1 VRHDAHGHWIREAG
15 APPPAPPLAGTVDA
29 DVIVIGGGYLGLW
42 TAWHVLERAPG
53 ALVVVLEADRCGFGP
68 SGRNGGFVNGWWDK
82 VAGVAERAG
91 DGAALALAQAADASV
106 HTIGAWCEAQGVD
119 AWYTPAPHLIVSA
132 APAQDGTWAEGV
144 AAVRRLGAAEELTPM
159 TAEDVAARCRSPLFR
174 GGAMLRHAATVQ
186 PARLAFGLRDRL
198 LGRGARIHEHSRV
211 RRLEGGRP
219 VVAHTDGGRVR
230 ARAAVVAV
238 NQATA
243 GLAPF
248 RRALSVASSHIVLTE
263 PVPDVLEVV
272 GWTGGEAISD
282 CRTMLHYLRTTPD
295 GRIAFGWG
303 GGRMAPGA
311 RRHRSV
317 DVDPQVVRRTAAD
330 LRAFFPALAARRVT
344 DAWGGPIDVSPLR
357 LPIFRSL
364 GAVHAGFGFTGNGV
378 GPCELGGRVLSALAL
393 DERDPVTRL
402 AVVEPPARL
411 FPPEPL
417 RWAGGSLIRRAMIER
432 DERWQRQE
440 PVPAVV
446 EAVAS
451 LPRRLGLSLPR

>member
-15 APPPAPPLAGTVDA
+15 APPVLAPLDEAVEA
-29 DVIVIGGGYLGLW
+29 DVVVIGGGYLGLW
-42 TAWHVLERAPG
+42 SAWHILERAPG
-53 ALVVVLEADRCGFGP
+53 ARVVVLEADRCGFGP

-82 VAGVAERAG
+82 AGAVAARAG
-91 DGAALALAQAADASV
+91 DAAALALARAADASV
-106 HTIGAWCEAQGVD
+106 HAVGAWCEAQDVD
-119 AWYTPAPHLIVSA
+119 AWYTRAPHLLVSA
-132 APAQDGTWAEGV
+132 APAQDDTWAEAIAG
-144 AAVRRLGAAEELTPM
+144 ARRLGAADQLVPLTPP
-159 TAEDVAARCRSPLFR
+159 EVAARCRSPLFR
-174 GGAMLRHAATVQ
+174 GGAMLRSAATVQ
-186 PARLAFGLRDRL
+186 PARLAFGLRRRL
-198 LGRGARIHEHSRV
+198 LERGVRIHERTRV
-211 RRLEGGRP
+211 RRLQGGQP
-219 VVAHTDGGRVR
+219 VVAHAGGGRVR
-230 ARAAVVAV
+230 AAAAIIAV

-243 GLAPF
+243 GIAPF

-263 PVPDVLEVV
+263 PVPDVLEAV

-282 CRTMLHYLRTTPD
+282 GRTMLHYLRTTPD

-303 GGRMAPGA
+303 GGRMALGA

-317 DVDPQVVRRTAAD
+317 DVDPEVARRTASD
-330 LRAFFPALAARRVT
+330 LRAVFPAVAGRSLT
-344 DAWGGPIDVSPLR
+344 DAWGGPIDVSPMR

-378 GPCELGGRVLSALAL
+378 GPSELGGRILSALAL

-402 AVVEPPARL
+402 AVVEPPAKL

-432 DERWQRQE
+432 DERRQREE
-440 PVPAVV
+440 PVPALV

-451 LPRRLGLSLPR
+451 LPRRLGMSLPR